1 MRLMIRPVTVL
12 LAFGLAVP
20 VMAAETAPKPAD
32 ANKQI
37 CKKTETT
44 GTRLGVKRVCMT
56 KGEWDLIADQSK
68 EDLRRTIELG
78 SAGTPR

>member
-1 MRLMIRPVTVL
+1 MRSMIRAAAMV

-20 VMAAETAPKPAD
+20 VMAAEAPPKAAD
-32 ANKQI
+32 PNKQI

-56 KGEWDLIADQSK
+56 KGEWDLVADQSK